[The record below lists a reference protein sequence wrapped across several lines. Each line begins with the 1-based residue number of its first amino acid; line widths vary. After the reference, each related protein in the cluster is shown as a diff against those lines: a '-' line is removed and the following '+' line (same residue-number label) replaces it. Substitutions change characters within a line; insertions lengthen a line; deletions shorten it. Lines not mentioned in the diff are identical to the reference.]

1 LVHGVIPGA
10 LNIPLDDLRERLGE
24 LDPSRPTVVVCRS
37 GKRGYL
43 GARIL
48 SQRGFEDVAVL
59 TGGMVARR
67 LVAAD

>member
-1 LVHGVIPGA
+1 V
-10 LNIPLDDLRERLGE
+10 NIPLDHLRERLGE
-24 LDPSRPTVVVCRS
+24 LDPRRPTVVVCRS

-67 LVAAD
+67 LVTTG